1 MKKMKK
7 NFNHVDFL
15 WDEAKAKSFED
26 DQMLHFVPIKYSWF
40 RLENNKLWGGNT
52 SCRTLE
58 LDPLT
63 NEKVEVM
70 WIKGSGGDIGTLTRA
85 GVAGL
90 YTQRLR
96 NLKNVY
102 KGLEDEDRM
111 VNLFN
116 HCIFDLIVK
125 HHL

>member
-26 DQMLHFVPIKYSWF
+26 DQIALFLYRSNILGSDLRITNYG
-40 RLENNKLWGGNT
+40 GGNT

-96 NLKNVY
+96 NLKMFT
-102 KGLEDEDRM
+102 KG
-111 VNLFN
+111 
-116 HCIFDLIVK
+116 
-125 HHL
+125 